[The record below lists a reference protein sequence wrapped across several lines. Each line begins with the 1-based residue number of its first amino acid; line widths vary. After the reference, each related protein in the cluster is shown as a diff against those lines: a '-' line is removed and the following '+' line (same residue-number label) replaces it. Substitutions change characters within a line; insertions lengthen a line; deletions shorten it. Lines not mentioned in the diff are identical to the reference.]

1 MVNMK
6 NSTKSPI
13 VSQGREVLIG
23 LEILNNEFDIFLTPQ
38 NKFIRTKDGKKI
50 PLQQRTDIL
59 LSEILC
65 QHVSR
70 DDVMFKVWKLGRDGE
85 AYLLNEIQNLEKLI
99 DQLKD
104 EWNRLMTEKQNVKSY
119 NNSPFV
125 VFGGKTVKQKL
136 EGKLELVKKDII
148 DMEKY
153 IVMLQNI
160 LQKVKDKR
168 IREEKIQSQEQIEV
182 IKKLDRKSDV

>member
-1 MVNMK
+1 M
-6 NSTKSPI
+6 
-13 VSQGREVLIG
+13 
-23 LEILNNEFDIFLTPQ
+23 
-38 NKFIRTKDGKKI
+38 RTKDGKKI

-85 AYLLNEIQNLEKLI
+85 AYLLNEIQNSEKLI

-136 EGKLELVKKDII
+136 EE
-148 DMEKY
+148 
-153 IVMLQNI
+153 NWN
-160 LQKVKDKR
+160 
-168 IREEKIQSQEQIEV
+168 
-182 IKKLDRKSDV
+182 

>member
-1 MVNMK
+1 
-6 NSTKSPI
+6 
-13 VSQGREVLIG
+13 
-23 LEILNNEFDIFLTPQ
+23 
-38 NKFIRTKDGKKI
+38 
-50 PLQQRTDIL
+50 
-59 LSEILC
+59 
-65 QHVSR
+65 
-70 DDVMFKVWKLGRDGE
+70 MFKVWKLGQDGE
-85 AYLLNEIQNLEKLI
+85 AYLLNEIQNSEKLI

-119 NNSPFV
+119 SNSPFV

-168 IREEKIQSQEQIEV
+168 IREEKSNHKNRS
-182 IKKLDRKSDV
+182 KKLKS

>member
-1 MVNMK
+1 
-6 NSTKSPI
+6 
-13 VSQGREVLIG
+13 
-23 LEILNNEFDIFLTPQ
+23 
-38 NKFIRTKDGKKI
+38 
-50 PLQQRTDIL
+50 
-59 LSEILC
+59 
-65 QHVSR
+65 
-70 DDVMFKVWKLGRDGE
+70 MFKVWKLGRDGE
-85 AYLLNEIQNLEKLI
+85 AYLLNEIQNSEKLI

-119 NNSPFV
+119 SNFPFV

-136 EGKLELVKKDII
+136 ERKLELVKEDII

-182 IKKLDRKSDV
+182 IKKFMDEQRQKTELKKAQMANEWESRTKPQETQQYPAQRMMKEWYEGNFDWKNPDNKFDPRI